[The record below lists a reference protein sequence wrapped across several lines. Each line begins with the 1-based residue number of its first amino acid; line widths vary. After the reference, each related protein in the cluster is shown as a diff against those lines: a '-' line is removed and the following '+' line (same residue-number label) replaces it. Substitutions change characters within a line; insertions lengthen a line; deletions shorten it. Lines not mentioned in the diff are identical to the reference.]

1 MTIFR
6 SARHIYVQIVDD
18 VNSVT
23 IANASTLSK
32 AFREKSPEGDKKTA
46 AKWVGQE
53 VARKAREKG
62 VEKVVF
68 DRGGYKFH
76 GRGKTLAEASK
87 EAGLRF

>member
-1 MTIFR
+1 MSVFR

-23 IANASTLSK
+23 IASVSTLSK
-32 AFREKSPEGDKKTA
+32 EFREKSPESGKKTA

-53 VARKAREKG
+53 VAKKAREKG
-62 VEKVVF
+62 IEKVVF

-76 GRGKTLAEASK
+76 GRVKILADASK
-87 EAGLRF
+87 EAGLKF